1 MNKYIQYIILT
12 CVIISAILLLGCMRN
27 GKMSKFESDTENE
40 LKYGPIKVKMHPN
53 VSILYEELGFEYST
67 IEEAEKIIVAELD
80 SIYET
85 EDGHYIHRMHN
96 DKLCTLIKSDPRA
109 FVYDFPLMQNRG
121 YVNLV
126 TSDDKKLRLFS
137 WDTEE
142 GGTMI
147 SWGNLCQF
155 ESDGDVFVYEC
166 GIYEIENEDVGEFS
180 PGCDIWGLHTL
191 RADNGDTYYL
201 AQIYI
206 RESSNLG
213 FQEIYPVKISNG
225 RLTPVKI
232 FDIDSENECNNCTSR
247 EYFIADW
254 YFKTAGEGWD
264 WLYRF
269 DKENQIIYVPEVI
282 KMELTDRY
290 NLYRFDG
297 EKFDY
302 VSNNGG
308 FWLHPDIRDFRQ
320 LEWLF
325 CTEDYR
331 IRIDLMADNTYRYTS
346 WRKNKSMIKLP
357 DLIILNG
364 CYNEVEGNYYFENNG
379 YTYCVAPDPNNSNL
393 TICHAG
399 NVILQQTQT
408 TTDTMLY

>member
-1 MNKYIQYIILT
+1 MPPNT
-12 CVIISAILLLGCMRN
+12 
-27 GKMSKFESDTENE
+27 FE
-40 LKYGPIKVKMHPN
+40 
-53 VSILYEELGFEYST
+53 LYEELGFEYST

-80 SIYET
+80 SINGT
-85 EDGHYIHRMHN
+85 ADGYYIHRMHN
-96 DKLCTLIKSDPRA
+96 EKLCTLIKREPSA
-109 FVYDFPLMQNRG
+109 FGYDFPLMQARG
-121 YVNLV
+121 YITLV

-137 WDTEE
+137 WDTGE

-155 ESDGDVFVYEC
+155 ESDGEVFVYEC
-166 GIYEIENEDVGEFS
+166 GIYEIENVDHAEDFS

-191 RADNGDTYYL
+191 HADNGDTYYL

-213 FQEIYPVKISNG
+213 FQEVYPVKISNG
-225 RLTPVKI
+225 RLIPVKI
-232 FDIDSENECNNCTSR
+232 FDIDSDNECNNCTSR

-254 YFKTAGEGWD
+254 YFKTNAGEGWN

-269 DKENQIIYVPEVI
+269 DEKTQTIYVPEVI
-282 KMELTDRY
+282 DMEFTDQY
-290 NLYRFDG
+290 NRYRFNG

-302 VSNNGG
+302 VGDNGG
-308 FWLHPDIRDFRQ
+308 FWLHPNVREFKQ
-320 LEWLF
+320 LELLF

-346 WRKNKSMIKLP
+346 WLKNKSMSDRP
-357 DLIILNG
+357 NLIIFNG
-364 CYNEVEGNYYFENNG
+364 IYNEVDGKYYFENNSC
-379 YTYCVAPDPNNSNL
+379 TYCIAPDLNNSNL

-399 NVILQQTQT
+399 NVILQQMQT
-408 TTDTMLY
+408 TTDTMHY